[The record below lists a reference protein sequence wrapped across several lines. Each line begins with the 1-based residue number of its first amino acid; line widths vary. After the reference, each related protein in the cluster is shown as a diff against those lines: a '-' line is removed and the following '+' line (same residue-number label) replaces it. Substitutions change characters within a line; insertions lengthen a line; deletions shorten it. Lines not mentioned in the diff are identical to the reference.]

1 MKFSH
6 RLLIGLSILAAVSHV
21 QAQSVDAKTRDVL
34 IQKLTQVYVN
44 LAPSDTSK
52 VSVTLRLADLLAERA
67 RIDAMNELASGCV
80 TCTAGREDRLK
91 ALSYYREVLAQT
103 PETSIGKV
111 LTQMGH
117 LYELVGNEKEA
128 VATYERILKD
138 PKTPEVRA
146 EAHLSLAEVYF
157 KRRDHARAR
166 PHFAQVLEIP
176 QAGSKGLA
184 AYRMAWCDF
193 NEGKLETAIDGLTR
207 ILRSKD
213 LLSRSA
219 SGGVIQVDRQ
229 FHEEVSRDLAT
240 FLARKP
246 MSLKEAELVF
256 ELSPESA
263 QINNIVYLANE
274 AERLGQVPAAISF
287 WRFAQDR
294 QAKPQA
300 RVEGHIRLAQLQ
312 MEQKLREAAVRDFEM
327 ALGLWPQLGGCGEG
341 DCREMKA
348 RLRKFVVDWNR
359 IEKKT
364 PSEEL
369 LAAYR
374 SYLKVFPAEADMN
387 IWAGQVAADVK
398 NYAVSLELYLF
409 GARLTK
415 EELAKNP
422 GDKEAIERLEAGLL
436 GAIEAAE
443 LSKESKLLHAAYDS
457 YLGMSR
463 DRAKHLE
470 VQYQKARL
478 LYDAGDYAPAAEAL
492 RSVALVNEKGA
503 FDVKKQAAELSL
515 DALVLLKDDQRL
527 EAWAAEYAGIF
538 SKDAREFSTISRK
551 SILTQAVAQAEGGE
565 AGMKQAWATL
575 ARFDVGAASP
585 EEKASF
591 YKNKLILAE
600 KMKKFP
606 EAREAVEALL
616 RQPNLS
622 ADDTRYALSRK
633 AWLAELVLD
642 FDTALA
648 ATEKISGGELIG
660 GQKWLKLAMYAELAS
675 KDPKPFYS
683 QFLKDSKD
691 DEKNAAIASQ
701 LVRESKEPLKE
712 IEKNMNLLVKK
723 PELLGD
729 LYLETYGRAL
739 IGQSPAG
746 KQAPAEIAKKAVGL
760 PSVSKT
766 AAGKV
771 LARVLALEDYARI
784 KARIEPHQ
792 LETQTQKRMAATLK
806 ARVAMLEE
814 IEKIAAKAIEST
826 DWTTQLVTL
835 DLLASQNERFY
846 QEVLALPVPEGL
858 SGEDEQQYLML
869 LSQQAAPH
877 QVRAND
883 VSKKVVEFWANEK
896 ALAQLDDSMKI
907 ETGVRRALLLNEIK
921 VLAEVAP
928 EGRKAQLASLT
939 ALPEKSIE
947 TPALVVIEGARQAVR
962 DNPLSRERIEKLL
975 ALEKQMGRA
984 PMVAYL
990 EGRLAALEQ
999 DGGAR

>member
-6 RLLIGLSILAAVSHV
+6 LLSFGLSMLVAVSHV

-91 ALSYYREVLAQT
+91 ALSYYREVLDQV
-103 PETSIGKV
+103 PEASIGKV

-117 LYELVGNEKEA
+117 LYEMVGNEKEA
-128 VATYERILKD
+128 VATYEKILKD

-157 KRRDHARAR
+157 RRRDHARAR
-166 PHFAQVLEIP
+166 PHFAKVLDIP

-193 NEGKLETAIDGLTR
+193 NDGKLETAIDGLVG
-207 ILRSKD
+207 ILRSSS
-213 LLSRSA
+213 LLSRS
-219 SGGVIQVDRQ
+219 SSSGVIQVDRQ

-240 FLARKP
+240 FLARRP
-246 MSLKEAELVF
+246 MSQKEAELVF

-263 QINNIVYLANE
+263 RINNIVYLANE
-274 AERLGQVPAAISF
+274 AERLGQVTAAINF
-287 WRFAQDR
+287 WRFAQER

-327 ALGLWPQLGGCGEG
+327 ALGLWPQLGNCGEA
-341 DCREMKA
+341 DCHEMKA

-359 IEKKT
+359 IEKKS

-374 SYLKVFPAEADMN
+374 TYLKVFPTEADMN

-398 NYAVSLELYLF
+398 NYAVSLELYLL

-415 EELAKNP
+415 EELVKNS
-422 GDKEAIERLEAGLL
+422 GDKEAIDRLEAGLL

-443 LSKESKLLHAAYDS
+443 LSKEPRLLHAAYDS

-463 DRAKHLE
+463 NRAKFLE

-478 LYDAGDYAPAAEAL
+478 FYDAGEYGPAAEAL
-492 RSVALVNEKGA
+492 RSVALANEKGGL
-503 FDVKKQAAELSL
+503 DVKKQAADLSL

-527 EAWAAEYAGIF
+527 EAWAADYAGIF
-538 SKDAREFSTISRK
+538 TKDAREFSTIARK
-551 SILTQAVAQAEGGE
+551 SVLTQAVAQAEAGE
-565 AGMKQAWATL
+565 AGMRQAWATL
-575 ARFDVGAASP
+575 SRFDVGAASA
-585 EEKASF
+585 EEKTAF
-591 YKNKLILAE
+591 HKNKLILAE

-616 RQPNLS
+616 RQPGLS
-622 ADDTRYALSRK
+622 SEDTRYALSRK

-648 ATEKISGGELIG
+648 ATEKISGGDLIG
-660 GQKWLKLAMYAELAS
+660 GQKWLKLAMYAELAA

-691 DEKNAAIASQ
+691 DEKNAAIAAQ
-701 LVRESKEPLKE
+701 MVRESKEPLKE
-712 IEKNMNLLVKK
+712 IEKNMSLLVKK

-739 IGQSPAG
+739 TGQIAVGQQTSG
-746 KQAPAEIAKKAVGL
+746 DIAKRAVAL

-771 LARVLALEDYARI
+771 LARVLALQDYGRL
-784 KARIEPHQ
+784 KTRIEAHQ
-792 LETQTQKRMAATLK
+792 LETQTQRKMAATLK
-806 ARVAMLEE
+806 ARVAMLDE
-814 IEKIAAKAIEST
+814 IEKLAAKAIDSA

-835 DLLASQNERFY
+835 DLLAKQNERFY

-858 SGEDEQQYLML
+858 SDEDEQQYLML

-877 QVRAND
+877 QIRAND
-883 VSKKVVEFWANEK
+883 VSQKVTEFWMNEK
-896 ALAQLDDSMKI
+896 ALGQLDDSMKV
-907 ETGVRRALLLNEIK
+907 ETGVRRALLLT
-921 VLAEVAP
+921 EVKFLVETAP
-928 EGRKAQLASLT
+928 EGNKTRLAALA
-939 ALPEKSIE
+939 ALPERSAE

-962 DNPLSRERIEKLL
+962 ENPLSRERIEKLL
-975 ALEKQMGRA
+975 VLEKQMGRA

-990 EGRLAALEQ
+990 EGRLATLEQ